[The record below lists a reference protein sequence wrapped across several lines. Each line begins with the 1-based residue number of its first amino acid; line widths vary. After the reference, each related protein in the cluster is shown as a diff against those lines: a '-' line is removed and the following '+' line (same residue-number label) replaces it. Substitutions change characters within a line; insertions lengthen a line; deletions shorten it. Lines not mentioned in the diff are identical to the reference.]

1 MAAIQQDIK
10 DRLSAAGKTMADLSR
25 DSGIKYN
32 TLNQYLNGLADMPD
46 EVRDTVENQFKAW
59 AKQDTSKGA
68 GL

>member
-59 AKQDTSKGA
+59 PKQGIGKRA